1 MIQSYIVDA
10 FTSKPFRGNQAAV
23 CLLEKPIDDSLMQS
37 IAAEFNLSETSFLFP
52 LAEGTWS
59 LRWFTPICEVNLC
72 GHATLAAAH
81 VLLNECDVALDLLR
95 FQTRSG
101 ELTAKKLTAGI
112 ELDFPLTPTTQ
123 INNTDF
129 FDSVDQNFV
138 SLHQAGEDL
147 LLELATENQVKSY
160 QPNLSAI
167 KQLDCRGLIVTAPGN
182 GYDCHFVS
190 RFFAPRFGIDEDPVT
205 GSAHCALVD
214 FWNKKTGRTHFIAKQ
229 ISKRGGTLDVEL
241 KENRVALRGNSVTTA
256 NVQLRI
262 G

>member
-10 FTSKPFRGNQAAV
+10 FTSKPFSGNQAAV
-23 CLLEKPIDDSLMQS
+23 CLLEKPIADELMQS

-52 LAEGTWS
+52 LDEGLWS

-81 VLLNECDVALDLLR
+81 VLLNECGVALDLLR

-101 ELTAKKLTAGI
+101 ELTAKKLQSNI
-112 ELDFPLTPTTQ
+112 ELDFPLTPTSQ
-123 INNTDF
+123 INQTDF
-129 FDSVDQNFV
+129 FHSINQNFL

-147 LLELATENQVKSY
+147 LLELATDDQVKNY
-160 QPNLSAI
+160 QPDLLAI

-241 KENRVALRGNSVTTA
+241 KTNRVALRGNSVTTA
-256 NVQLRI
+256 QVELRAD
-262 G
+262 

>member
-52 LAEGTWS
+52 LAEGIWS

-81 VLLNECDVALDLLR
+81 VLLNECEVTLDLLR

-101 ELTAKKLTAGI
+101 ELSAKFVDQKI
-112 ELDFPLTPTTQ
+112 ELDFPLTPTNQ
-123 INNTDF
+123 INKTDF
-129 FDSVDQNFV
+129 FHSVDPNFV
-138 SLHQAGEDL
+138 SLHQAGEDF
-147 LLELATENQVKSY
+147 LLELATENQVRSY

>member
-10 FTSKPFRGNQAAV
+10 FTSKPFSGNPAAV
-23 CLLEKPIDDSLMQS
+23 CLLEKPITDELMQS

-52 LAEGTWS
+52 LAEGLWS

-81 VLLNECDVALDLLR
+81 VLLNECQGSLDLLR

-101 ELTAKKLTAGI
+101 ELTAKKLDASI
-112 ELDFPLTPTTQ
+112 ELNFPLIPTSQ
-123 INNTDF
+123 IDQTDF
-129 FDSVDQNFV
+129 FHSVNQNFL

-147 LLELATENQVKSY
+147 LLELATDDQVKNY
-160 QPNLSAI
+160 QPNLLAI
-167 KQLDCRGLIVTAPGN
+167 KLLDCRGLIITAPGN

-229 ISKRGGTLDVEL
+229 ISSRQGILDIEL
-241 KENRVALRGNSVTTA
+241 LRNHVALRGMSITTA

-262 G
+262 D

>member
-10 FTSKPFRGNQAAV
+10 FTSKPFSGNQAAV
-23 CLLEKPIDDSLMQS
+23 CLLEKSIDDSLMQS

-52 LAEGTWS
+52 LTEGLWS

-81 VLLNECDVALDLLR
+81 VLLNERDVALDLLR

-101 ELTAKKLTAGI
+101 ELTAKKMESSI
-112 ELDFPLTPTTQ
+112 ELDFPLTPTSQ
-123 INNTDF
+123 INQTDF
-129 FDSVDQNFV
+129 FHAVDQNFV

-147 LLELATENQVKSY
+147 LLELATESQVKNY
-160 QPNLSAI
+160 LPNLLAI